1 MQDKILQALRR
12 NAAEDAAQ
20 LAREWIQA
28 EPEQPQAHR
37 WLALSLQQQG
47 QFDAALDS
55 LQQALALAP
64 DNPDLHLQH
73 AGLLLAL

>member
-12 NAAEDAAQ
+12 NAADDAVQ
-20 LAREWIQA
+20 LARQWTSA

-64 DNPDLHLQH
+64 DNPDLHL
-73 AGLLLAL
+73 